1 VCHQLN
7 ISSLLAV
14 VGVGVQVK
22 MILVPVV
29 VALEGSERELH
40 FQLLREQGIQ

>member
-1 VCHQLN
+1 VLN
-7 ISSLLAV
+7 ILSLLVV
-14 VGVGVQVK
+14 VGVRAPEKV
-22 MILVPVV
+22 ILVPAV